1 MEPFDLAQSFIERAA
16 RTNSTRAL
24 VGAFQIA
31 LEHLG
36 FRYFACCSHVD
47 PRNPPSDAVM
57 LHNYPVAWVSR
68 YSDRRLH
75 ESDPVTLHA
84 ERTSLP
90 FSWEAPDFRARLST
104 SQHRILTEARS
115 VGLARGYTIPMQR
128 SRSAT
133 ARAASCSVI
142 PDSRVVPADNYFAVQ
157 LMSTHLYELV
167 LHRQQSGPRSRA
179 VRTLSGR
186 ERQCLELVAQGK
198 SDWAIGRILRISEH
212 TVHRH
217 VESAKQ
223 RLGVATRAQA
233 VIRAAETGQ
242 ISIGDVVRA
251 DSPTRDGVNRQ
262 PQGKGPVN

>member
-16 RTNSTRAL
+16 LTNSTRAL
-24 VGAFQIA
+24 VGSFQIA

-90 FSWEAPDFRARLST
+90 FSWEAPDFRARLSI
-104 SQHRILTEARS
+104 SQMRILTEARS
-115 VGLARGYTIPMQR
+115 VGLSCGYTIPMQR
-128 SRSAT
+128 SHSAT

-142 PDSRVVPADNYFAVQ
+142 PDSRAVAADSYFAVQ

-167 LHRQQSGPRSRA
+167 LHRQQSGRSRT
-179 VRTLSGR
+179 VGTLSGR

-233 VIRAAETGQ
+233 VIRAAEVGQ
-242 ISIGDVVRA
+242 ISVGDVVRA
-251 DSPTRDGVNRQ
+251 DPPTRQLGTE
-262 PQGKGPVN
+262 